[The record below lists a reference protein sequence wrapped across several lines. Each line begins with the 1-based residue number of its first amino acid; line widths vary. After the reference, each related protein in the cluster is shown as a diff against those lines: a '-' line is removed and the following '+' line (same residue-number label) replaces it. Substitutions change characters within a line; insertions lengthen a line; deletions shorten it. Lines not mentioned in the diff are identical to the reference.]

1 MSKVSNIEEAF
12 PRGLLRPELFIGV
25 LSAVS
30 AQVVRFN
37 LNEAGSPSGAHFLGG
52 RYGKGEVG
60 EFILIEG
67 QVNLLLGRVVE
78 IHLPDSERHSVGIS
92 HSKVKDL
99 DAVGTIQLLGSVAM
113 DTLRVTAG
121 VESYPRLG
129 DRVYAAPHNFV
140 ADLPS
145 LMEPEDSP
153 ESKILLKLGSIDVAL
168 ESTVSIR
175 PEKLFGR
182 HCAILGTTG
191 GGKSWTTARIIEECL
206 KYKSKIILL
215 DATGEYRG
223 FSGPYVT
230 HFHLADPVN
239 KAASSQP
246 CDLPPT
252 CFVESD
258 FISLFEPAGKVQ
270 GPKMRAAIRSLR
282 LAKLVP
288 SIATNGIIK
297 KIDQS
302 KLAVNAEEQKSGVS
316 EKLDDPSQ
324 EFDVTKLAT
333 QIEQECVWPDGKN
346 WTTKQAD
353 TSKWGGETGDFS
365 HCLSLVS
372 RINAILNSRSFECVF
387 RRAGTALTEAIE
399 AFVSDKN
406 RLLRICLSGVAHE
419 FKAREIVANVIGRYL
434 LNMARKGSFQASPIV
449 VVVDEAH
456 NFLGR
461 QIGGEDAIAKL
472 DAFELIAKEGRKFG
486 LNICLTTQRPRDIT
500 EGVLSQMGTLVVHR
514 LTNDRDREVVERAC
528 GEIDRSASSFLPNLQ
543 PGEAAIIGAD
553 FPIPLTIQ
561 ISPPEARPKSE
572 GPNYQK
578 CWLPSS
584 IADDVPDEL
593 DSIVATTVA
602 SLLNIEDIISLID
615 QTHAGEWTADD
626 YDIVNSEFKGG
637 TWVISVTFSF
647 YGKQAQYEPWRGDTI
662 SGSCVLT
669 IDEENRVSISDLDA
683 SLNIVDEPNQD
694 D

>member
-1 MSKVSNIEEAF
+1 MSRPSNIEEAF

-25 LSAVS
+25 LSSVS
-30 AQVVRFN
+30 AQAVRFN
-37 LNEAGSPSGAHFLGG
+37 LNDAGSPSGAHFLGG

-60 EFILIEG
+60 EFVLIEG
-67 QVNLLLGRVVE
+67 QINLLLGRVAE
-78 IHLPDSERHSVGIS
+78 IHLPESERRSVDAS
-92 HSKVKDL
+92 HSKVMDL

-113 DTLRVTAG
+113 DSLRVTAG

-145 LMEPEDSP
+145 LMEPEGSP
-153 ESKILLKLGSIDVAL
+153 ESKVLLRLGSIDVAL
-168 ESTVSIR
+168 ESAVSIR

-206 KYKSKIILL
+206 KHKTKIILL

-223 FSGPYVT
+223 FSGPFVD
-230 HFHLADPVN
+230 HLHLGSPVN
-239 KAASSQP
+239 KAAASQP
-246 CDLPPT
+246 CSLPPT

-258 FISLFEPAGKVQ
+258 FIALFEPAGKVQ

-282 LAKLVP
+282 LAKLAP
-288 SIATNGIIK
+288 AIATNGVIK

-302 KLAVNAEEQKSGVS
+302 KAAVNAEEKKAGVS
-316 EKLDDPSQ
+316 EKLDDPRQ
-324 EFDVTKLAT
+324 EFDVKKLVA

-346 WTTKQAD
+346 WTTKQSD
-353 TSKWGGETGDFS
+353 PSKWGGESGDFS
-365 HCLSLVS
+365 YCLSLVS
-372 RINAILNSRSFECVF
+372 RINAVLTSNSFACVF
-387 RRAGTALTEAIE
+387 QSADPALTAAIDNF
-399 AFVSDKN
+399 ATNDK
-406 RLLRICLSGVAHE
+406 RLLRICLSGVAYE
-419 FKAREIVANVIGRYL
+419 FKAREIVANVIGRHL
-434 LNMARKGSFQASPIV
+434 LNMARVGTFSASPVV

-461 QIGGEDAIAKL
+461 QIGGEDSVARL

-528 GEIDRSASSFLPNLQ
+528 GEIDRSASSFLPNLK

-561 ISPPEARPKSE
+561 IFPPEAQPKSD

-578 CWLPSS
+578 CWQ
-584 IADDVPDEL
+584 L
-593 DSIVATTVA
+593 DPPA
-602 SLLNIEDIISLID
+602 
-615 QTHAGEWTADD
+615 
-626 YDIVNSEFKGG
+626 
-637 TWVISVTFSF
+637 
-647 YGKQAQYEPWRGDTI
+647 P
-662 SGSCVLT
+662 
-669 IDEENRVSISDLDA
+669 
-683 SLNIVDEPNQD
+683 
-694 D
+694 